1 MVRCIYIFYLLLL
14 TGFTT
19 KGQIRGF
26 FKSNQTQVV
35 WEFLN
40 SQFFAIRSDYVLKT
54 KDAVF
59 GRDKQNFF
67 SFREGQVLLLESG
80 YFIGSKRLLTPW
92 ENDTL
97 FDRYRSKPDTI
108 PALGTLYLKYPGQE
122 SYSIVSCDTMFTEG
136 GLSYF
141 KLTDTITSDGI
152 HSVTTD
158 SIVDSDWIYA
168 HRVYKSE
175 DSLKVDSK
183 TLNVG
188 TFKSSNAIVS
198 ALKLSSQI
206 NENTISRDAFCFQT
220 ENSKSGIQFTLLGYI
235 DESDMYRSVK
245 TVIEAPKEEIIEEKE
260 DSSMFTSVTLV
271 HVDGFPLSH
280 KKVNVNGQDVYSDSM
295 GRIYIENTEDLSING
310 YKVKLIDDLPQIV
323 LFYEK
328 NNFIPIKKQRVK

>member
-1 MVRCIYIFYLLLL
+1 MTKNRYIFCLLLL
-14 TGFTT
+14 TVFTT

-26 FKSNQTQVV
+26 FKSNQTLVV
-35 WEFLN
+35 SEFLN

-59 GRDKQNFF
+59 GRDNQNFF
-67 SFREGQVLLLESG
+67 SFREGKVLLLESG
-80 YFIGSKRLLTPW
+80 YFVGNQRLLTPW
-92 ENDTL
+92 ENDSL

-108 PALGTLYLKYPGQE
+108 PALGTLYIKYPGQE

-141 KLTDTITSDGI
+141 KLTDTIALDGI
-152 HSVTTD
+152 HSETTD

-188 TFKSSNAIVS
+188 SFKSSKAIVS

-206 NENTISRDAFCFQT
+206 NENTIARDAFFFQT
-220 ENSKSGIQFTLLGYI
+220 EYSKSGIQFTLMGYM
-235 DESDMYRSVK
+235 DESDMFHSVK
-245 TVIEAPKEEIIEEKE
+245 TVIEATKEDLIEEKV
-260 DSSMFTSVTLV
+260 DSSMFTSVSLV
-271 HVDGFPLSH
+271 HVDGFLLSH
-280 KKVNVNGQDVYSDSM
+280 KKVNVNGKDVYSDSM
-295 GRIYIENTEDLSING
+295 GRIYIENKDDLSING
-310 YKVKLIDDLPQIV
+310 YQVKLIDDLPQIV

-328 NNFIPIKKQRVK
+328 NNFTPIKRQRVK

>member
-1 MVRCIYIFYLLLL
+1 MARCKYIFFLLLL
-14 TGFTT
+14 TSFTT

-35 WEFLN
+35 KEFLN

-59 GRDKQNFF
+59 GRDNQNFYSF
-67 SFREGQVLLLESG
+67 SEGQVLLLESG
-80 YFIGSKRLLTPW
+80 YFVGSQRLLAPW

-97 FDRYRSKPDTI
+97 FDRYRSQPDTI

-141 KLTDTITSDGI
+141 KLRDSIAFDGI
-152 HSVTTD
+152 HSVATD
-158 SIVDSDWIYA
+158 SLIDSDWIYA
-168 HRVYKSE
+168 HRIYKNQ
-175 DSLKVDSK
+175 DSIKVDSK

-188 TFKSSNAIVS
+188 SFKSSNAIVS
-198 ALKLSSQI
+198 ALKLSSQT
-206 NENTISRDAFCFQT
+206 NENTITRDVFCFQT
-220 ENSKSGIQFTLLGYI
+220 EFTKSGIQFTLLGYM
-235 DESDMYRSVK
+235 DESDMFHYLK
-245 TVIEAPKEEIIEEKE
+245 TVIEAPIEEPIEEKI
-260 DSSMFTSVTLV
+260 DSSMFTSVILV
-271 HVDGFPLSH
+271 HEEGFPLSN

-295 GRIYIENTEDLSING
+295 GRIYIENLEDLSING

-323 LFYEK
+323 LYYDK
-328 NNFIPIKKQRVK
+328 KNFIPIKKQRVK

>member
-1 MVRCIYIFYLLLL
+1 MAKSKYIFCLLLL
-14 TGFTT
+14 TVFTT

-26 FKSNQTQVV
+26 FKSNQTVV
-35 WEFLN
+35 ISEFLN

-59 GRDKQNFF
+59 GRDNQNFF
-67 SFREGQVLLLESG
+67 SFSEGKVLLLESG
-80 YFIGSKRLLTPW
+80 YFVGNDRLLTPW

-141 KLTDTITSDGI
+141 KLTDTVTLDAV

-188 TFKSSNAIVS
+188 RFKSSKAIVS

-206 NENTISRDAFCFQT
+206 NENTITRDVFCFQT
-220 ENSKSGIQFTLLGYI
+220 EYSMSGIQFTLLGYM
-235 DESDMYRSVK
+235 DESDMFHSMK
-245 TVIEAPKEEIIEEKE
+245 TVIEAPIEESNEEKV
-260 DSSMFTSVTLV
+260 DLSMFTSVTLV
-271 HVDGFPLSH
+271 HEEGFPLSH
-280 KKVNVNGQDVYSDSM
+280 KKVNVNGQDLYSDSM
-295 GRIYIENTEDLSING
+295 GRIYVENLEDLSING
-310 YKVKLIDDLPQIV
+310 HKVKLIDDLPQIV
-323 LFYEK
+323 LFYDK
-328 NNFIPIKKQRVK
+328 NNFTPVKKQRVK

>member
-1 MVRCIYIFYLLLL
+1 MAKSRYIFCCLLL
-14 TGFTT
+14 TVFST

-26 FKSNQTQVV
+26 FKSNQTLVV
-35 WEFLN
+35 SEFLN

-54 KDAVF
+54 KDADF
-59 GRDKQNFF
+59 GRDNQNFF

-80 YFIGSKRLLTPW
+80 YFVGSQRLLTPW

-97 FDRYRSKPDTI
+97 FDRYRSIPDTI
-108 PALGTLYLKYPGQE
+108 PALGNLYLKYPGQE

-141 KLTDTITSDGI
+141 KLKDSIAFDGI
-152 HSVTTD
+152 HAVTTD

-188 TFKSSNAIVS
+188 SFKSSKAIVS

-206 NENTISRDAFCFQT
+206 NENTITRDAFCFQT
-220 ENSKSGIQFTLLGYI
+220 EYSKSGIQFTLLGYLN
-235 DESDMYRSVK
+235 EEDMFHSVK
-245 TVIEAPKEEIIEEKE
+245 TVIEAPIEEPIEEKV
-260 DSSMFTSVTLV
+260 DSSMFTRVTLV
-271 HVDGFPLSH
+271 YEDGFPLSH
-280 KKVNVNGQDVYSDSM
+280 KKVNVNGKDVYSDSI
-295 GRIYIENTEDLSING
+295 GRIYIENKENLSING
-310 YKVKLIDDLPQIV
+310 YQVNLIDDLPQIV
-323 LFYEK
+323 LFYDK

>member
-1 MVRCIYIFYLLLL
+1 MARSKYIFLFLLL
-14 TGFTT
+14 TAFTT

-35 WEFLN
+35 KEFLN

-59 GRDKQNFF
+59 GRDNQNFYSF
-67 SFREGQVLLLESG
+67 SEGQVLLLESG
-80 YFIGSKRLLTPW
+80 YFVGGQRLLAPW

-122 SYSIVSCDTMFTEG
+122 SYSIVSCDTMFSEG

-141 KLTDTITSDGI
+141 KLTDSIAFDGI

-168 HRVYKSE
+168 HRVYKSK
-175 DSLKVDSK
+175 DSLQVDSK

-188 TFKSSNAIVS
+188 SFKSSNAIVS

-206 NENTISRDAFCFQT
+206 NENTITRDVFCFQT
-220 ENSKSGIQFTLLGYI
+220 EYSMSGIQFTLLGYM
-235 DESDMYRSVK
+235 DESNMFHSVK
-245 TVIEAPKEEIIEEKE
+245 TVIEAPIEGLIEEKV

-271 HVDGFPLSH
+271 HEEGFPLSH
-280 KKVNVNGQDVYSDSM
+280 KKFNVNGQDVYSDSM
-295 GRIYIENTEDLSING
+295 GRIYLENLEDLSING

-323 LFYEK
+323 LFYDK
-328 NNFIPIKKQRVK
+328 NNFIPVKKQRVK

>member
-1 MVRCIYIFYLLLL
+1 MARSKYIFLFLLL
-14 TGFTT
+14 TAFTT

-35 WEFLN
+35 KEFLN

-59 GRDKQNFF
+59 GRDNQNFY

-80 YFIGSKRLLTPW
+80 YFVGSQRLLAPW

-122 SYSIVSCDTMFTEG
+122 SYSIVSCDTMFSEG

-141 KLTDTITSDGI
+141 KLTDSIAFDGI

-168 HRVYKSE
+168 HRVYKSK
-175 DSLKVDSK
+175 DSLQVDSK

-188 TFKSSNAIVS
+188 NFKSSNAIVS

-206 NENTISRDAFCFQT
+206 NENTITRDVFFFQT
-220 ENSKSGIQFTLLGYI
+220 EYSMSGIQFTLLGYM
-235 DESDMYRSVK
+235 DESDMFHSVK
-245 TVIEAPKEEIIEEKE
+245 TVIEAPIVEFIEEKV
-260 DSSMFTSVTLV
+260 DSSMFTSVTLI
-271 HVDGFPLSH
+271 HEEGFPLSH
-280 KKVNVNGQDVYSDSM
+280 KKVNVNGQVVYSDSM
-295 GRIYIENTEDLSING
+295 GRIYLENLEDLSING

-323 LFYEK
+323 LFYDK
-328 NNFIPIKKQRVK
+328 NNFIPVKKQRVK